1 MLAGTVVA
9 WIAILL
15 SSLSLSRG
23 IGSGSHHGAELGGA
37 TGLGTV
43 PIDALSLEWAGT
55 WLLMTAAM
63 MWPLLVPVVDRVS
76 RAVRPRWRPA
86 LTSVVVVVATA
97 LWFAVGFAAALVAQI
112 AHVPSGSVWWQLAF
126 IAAAAVAWRS
136 ARRNRLLARCAK
148 LPPVAPAGVRG
159 IRGAA
164 RVGFVSWTRCAL
176 LCGPLMLAMVVGHS
190 AIVMIAAS
198 ASVWWEAWHPRA
210 RRDRVPLA
218 LIIVA
223 GLGAIAGGV
232 LSS

>member
-1 MLAGTVVA
+1 MPV
-9 WIAILL
+9 
-15 SSLSLSRG
+15 
-23 IGSGSHHGAELGGA
+23 
-37 TGLGTV
+37 
-43 PIDALSLEWAGT
+43 DALSLEWMGT

-86 LTSVVVVVATA
+86 LTSVVVIVATT
-97 LWFAVGFAAALVAQI
+97 LWFAVGFAGALAAQVAG
-112 AHVPSGSVWWQLAF
+112 VPSGSVGWQLAF
-126 IAAAAVAWRS
+126 IAAAAIAWRS

-148 LPPVAPAGVRG
+148 LPPIPPAGLRG
-159 IRGAA
+159 VRGAA
-164 RVGFVSWTRCAL
+164 RVGYVSWTRCAL
-176 LCGPLMLAMVVGHS
+176 LCGPLMLATVVGHNPL
-190 AIVMIAAS
+190 VMIAAS

-218 LIIVA
+218 LILVA